1 MTARPASF
9 AGRLPTNCSPGR
21 GAHGPFHPD
30 DHAALSGMRDFRL
43 GSDRRRGD
51 RRLPHG
57 VRALCAQSQ
66 HHLADRLHHLQLDC
80 GDIHRQPL
88 CAVDPRPR
96 QCRRAAALS
105 RPTPAI
111 LSGAGFRHH
120 GAGLLRGDDGP
131 DLPVLAR
138 SLDRA
143 LGLRHD
149 VARAVVDSL
158 CVDAGR
164 FRPCFAAIRGRADQA
179 RHRPRAALRHQTG
192 RDADTARGRSGGR
205 RNRHPTERGHM
216 SPTTQG
222 TIVLIETLV
231 VLLSGAP
238 VAFGLGAIAIS
249 FLVIF
254 QGTDA
259 LRVAAETFY
268 AGLND
273 FTLVSIP
280 MFVMMGAAIGSSPA
294 GKDLY
299 EALDRWLY
307 RVPGG
312 LVISNI
318 GACAIFAALTGSS
331 PACCAAIG
339 KMGIPEMRRRGYPD
353 DVATGSICAGGTL
366 GILIPPSITFILY
379 GIATETSI
387 GRLFLAGV
395 LPGLMLTGLF
405 ILWTLFIIWRR
416 GFRAH
421 AADFRYTWKEKF
433 QSIPKIAP
441 FLLIIFGVMYT
452 LYRGVATPSEA
463 AGVGAALC
471 ILMAILIYRMWAPEK
486 CWLILRDTTPESV
499 MILMIMAA
507 ALLFGYMPS
516 SLYLTQTLAQAIADM
531 HVNKWVL
538 MLLINL
544 FLLVSGFF
552 IPPAAI
558 ILMTS
563 PILYPIITT
572 AGFDPVWFGVVMTIN
587 MEIGLIHPPVGL
599 NIYIVSSIAP
609 DVPVTRV
616 MWGTIP
622 YVICMMLA
630 IVILCVF
637 PEIATWLPDRLMGP
651 VHR

>member
-1 MTARPASF
+1 
-9 AGRLPTNCSPGR
+9 
-21 GAHGPFHPD
+21 
-30 DHAALSGMRDFRL
+30 
-43 GSDRRRGD
+43 
-51 RRLPHG
+51 
-57 VRALCAQSQ
+57 
-66 HHLADRLHHLQLDC
+66 
-80 GDIHRQPL
+80 
-88 CAVDPRPR
+88 
-96 QCRRAAALS
+96 
-105 RPTPAI
+105 
-111 LSGAGFRHH
+111 
-120 GAGLLRGDDGP
+120 
-131 DLPVLAR
+131 
-138 SLDRA
+138 
-143 LGLRHD
+143 
-149 VARAVVDSL
+149 
-158 CVDAGR
+158 
-164 FRPCFAAIRGRADQA
+164 
-179 RHRPRAALRHQTG
+179 
-192 RDADTARGRSGGR
+192 
-205 RNRHPTERGHM
+205 M
-216 SPTTQG
+216 SPATQG
-222 TIVLIETLV
+222 AIVLIVTLV

-254 QGTDA
+254 QGLDS
-259 LRVAAETFY
+259 LHVAAETFY
-268 AGLND
+268 TALSD

-405 ILWTLFIIWRR
+405 ILWTLFIIWKR
-416 GFRAH
+416 GFRSH
-421 AADFRYTWKEKF
+421 ALGFRYSWKEKF

-441 FLLIIFGVMYT
+441 FVLIIFGVMYT
-452 LYRGVATPSEA
+452 LYGGVATPSEA

-471 ILMAILIYRMWAPEK
+471 VLMAVLIYRMWAPDK
-486 CWLILRDTTPESV
+486 WWLILRDTTRESV
-499 MILMIMAA
+499 MILMIIATA
-507 ALLFGYMPS
+507 VLFGYMLT

-572 AGFDPVWFGVVMTIN
+572 AGFDPVWFGVIMTIN

-609 DVPVTRV
+609 DVPVTQV
-616 MWGTIP
+616 MWGTLP
-622 YVICMMLA
+622 YVGCMMLA
-630 IVILCVF
+630 IVILCIF
-637 PEIATWLPDRLMGP
+637 PEIATWLPDHLMG
-651 VHR
+651 VAHK